1 MQTNIRHSIQDYC
14 KKINSWLTGAD
25 ILSLFVTAV
34 FLSICVG
41 YVTVKQQA
49 RKSEVVYTVG
59 ARTNESSLS
68 FATNVSSAD
77 TRPFGSKNGKTYTY
91 SWCSGSKNIALKNK
105 IYFASESAASATGR
119 TLSKL
124 CKK

>member
-25 ILSLFVTAV
+25 VVSLLITTIVLGLFVYYI
-34 FLSICVG
+34 SME
-41 YVTVKQQA
+41 QQSW
-49 RKSEVVYTVG
+49 KGEVVYKVG
-59 ARTNESSLS
+59 DHTNQSAMSVTGDIASSD
-68 FATNVSSAD
+68 V
-77 TRPFGSKNGKTYTY
+77 RPFGSKNGKTYTY
-91 SWCSGSKNIALKNK
+91 SWCNGSKNIALKNK
-105 IYFASESAASATGR
+105 IYFASEEAASATGR